1 LNDADLLQTKQLLL
15 AGTLSVLIVASLVG
29 ALLKLRFAR
38 GRTHTVID
46 NLNSRI
52 KAWWVMVLLLSVALL
67 SGPAITVVLFAFV
80 SFVALR
86 EYTTLCAT
94 LPADHAVL
102 AAMFYGVLPIQYGL
116 VWGGWNGLFMVF
128 IPVGAFLLLPILAC
142 AGADRT
148 RFLERIATAQW
159 GLMVCV
165 FCVSHLPALLT
176 LDIAG
181 FEGRNVLL
189 IAWLVM
195 VVQGSDVLQ
204 YICGKLLGRH
214 KVAPELSPSKT
225 LEGLLGGVASATL
238 LGAALY
244 WITPFTPGQSALM
257 ALVVCTLGYCGGLVM
272 SAIKRD
278 RGVKDWGSVIEGHG
292 GMLDRLDSTIFAGP
306 IFFYLVRHWWAG

>member
-1 LNDADLLQTKQLLL
+1 MNDAALLQTKQLLL
-15 AGTLSVLIVASLVG
+15 AGTLGVLVVASLAG

-94 LPADHAVL
+94 RPGDHTVL
-102 AAMFYGVLPIQYGL
+102 AVMFYGVLPLQYVL
-116 VWGGWNGLFMVF
+116 VWGGWNGLFQSF
-128 IPVGAFLLLPILAC
+128 IPVVAFLLLPIVAC
-142 AGADRT
+142 AAADKT
-148 RFLERIATAQW
+148 RFLDRIATTQW

-181 FEGRNVLL
+181 FQGRNVLL

-204 YICGKLLGRH
+204 YIWGKLLGRH
-214 KVAPELSPSKT
+214 KIAPVLSPSKT

-292 GMLDRLDSTIFAGP
+292 GMLDRLDSMIFAGP
-306 IFFYLVRHWWAG
+306 IFFYLVRHWWAS